1 MVNADDRDT
10 YLEITHTV
18 YRARARTDR
27 EGYVRAVGP
36 RRPVQT
42 YFGQI
47 ITDRERS
54 AEPPTRALKL
64 STYHSHTQDRLDL
77 GANNADATIR
87 VVRSLGVGF
96 GPPGPRRHASS
107 QPTHRPQ
114 SRGLE
119 RVGFTLRAASRPSP
133 WRGNAREL
141 RASSIG
147 PSMAPVK
154 VSGGGPSSG
163 SSRLRPRPC
172 QQA

>member
-1 MVNADDRDT
+1 MVNADRDT
-10 YLEITHTV
+10 YLEIIKLLTHTV

-47 ITDRERS
+47 ILITDRERS

-96 GPPGPRRHASS
+96 GPLDREGTCLLS
-107 QPTHRPQ
+107 QRIVP
-114 SRGLE
+114 
-119 RVGFTLRAASRPSP
+119 RVGDWNASVSLYVQLRGQAPGAATP
-133 WRGNAREL
+133 GN
-141 RASSIG
+141 
-147 PSMAPVK
+147 
-154 VSGGGPSSG
+154 
-163 SSRLRPRPC
+163 
-172 QQA
+172 